1 MPELEAFQ
9 NAFSAAL
16 RRESS
21 AVDAWLNSPDDRGL
35 DVYRNTVTA
44 GSVDALAS
52 IFPTVSA
59 LVGEAWFRAAAAR
72 FARVTPPTRPSMLDY
87 GEAFPAWLGTF
98 PPAAD
103 TPYLGLVAH
112 IDWLWWEAHFAGDS
126 DTLSFSAIAALDA
139 CDLDGCT
146 LKLHPAVRLARF
158 DQTLASLWLAH
169 QTPALSVDGFQIED
183 RAEYLLLT
191 REGLIVRSRLIDAET
206 YAFMS
211 ACAEGASILVAAA
224 RAVETSPT
232 TSLPDVL
239 RTGLEACAFSRIDHL
254 SGQQSS

>member
-9 NAFSAAL
+9 DAFAAAL

-21 AVDAWLNSPDDRGL
+21 ATDAWLKTPDDPGL

-44 GSVDALAS
+44 GAVDALAS

-72 FARVTPPTRPSMLDY
+72 FTRVTPPTRPSMLDY
-87 GEAFPAWLGTF
+87 GEAFPAWMSMF

-112 IDWLWWEAHFAGDS
+112 IDWLWWEAHFAGDA
-126 DTLSFSAIAALDA
+126 DLLSFSAIATLDES
-139 CDLDGCT
+139 DLDRRG

-169 QTPALSVDGFQIED
+169 QAPALSVE
-183 RAEYLLLT
+183 R
-191 REGLIVRSRLIDAET
+191 
-206 YAFMS
+206 
-211 ACAEGASILVAAA
+211 
-224 RAVETSPT
+224 
-232 TSLPDVL
+232 
-239 RTGLEACAFSRIDHL
+239 
-254 SGQQSS
+254 